1 MRQLEFFPTNSATP
15 IMKWA
20 GGKTQLIPQIDE
32 NLPKEIFSGQ
42 IKRYIEP
49 FVGGGALFFY
59 IAKKFRDI
67 EEFILAD
74 ANRELILLY
83 KVVKNDVDALIQKL
97 TKIEEE
103 YYPLVETE
111 RKKYFYKIREEFNS
125 KIPTLNYSQYD
136 KKWIKRSAQII
147 FMNHTCFNGLFRV
160 NSKGEFNVPFGRYKN
175 PKILDEE
182 NLLAVSHTF
191 QSAKILL
198 GDFSI
203 IEKYVDDKTFVYF
216 DPPYRPISKTASFK
230 SYSKSDF
237 NDNEQLRLA
246 KFFRTL
252 DKTGAKLM
260 LSNSDPKNINL
271 DDDFFE
277 NAFEGFNINRVE
289 ANRMINSKAS
299 KRGPINEL
307 LILNY

>member
-20 GGKTQLIPQIDE
+20 GGKTQLLPQIDE
-32 NLPKEIFSGQ
+32 NLPKEIFSGG

-49 FVGGGALFFY
+49 FIGGGALFFY

-67 EEFILAD
+67 EEFILTD

-83 KVVKNDVDALIQKL
+83 KVVKKDVEALIQAIKS
-97 TKIEEE
+97 IEEE
-103 YYPLVETE
+103 YNPLEE
-111 RKKYFYKIREEFNS
+111 ADRKKYFYKVREEFNS
-125 KIPTLNYSQYD
+125 EIPTVNYSHYEE
-136 KKWIKRSAQII
+136 KWIKRSAQIL
-147 FMNHTCFNGLFRV
+147 FMNRTCFNGLFRV

-191 QSAKILL
+191 KSAKILL

-203 IEKYVDDKTFVYF
+203 VEKYVDDKTFVYF

-237 NDNEQLRLA
+237 NDEEQLRLA
-246 KFFRTL
+246 EFYNTL

-260 LSNSDPKNINL
+260 LSNSDPKNINP
-271 DDDFFE
+271 DDAFFE
-277 NAFEGFNINRVE
+277 NAFEGFNIKRVK